1 MNQSHLLKPDWS
13 KIPPAKKNVSLEHLN
28 NFLIPDIKLLSTS
41 GNQVNLSKL
50 VGLSIMY
57 VYPMTGQPNVA
68 LPKGWDEIPGAR
80 GCTPQS
86 CSFRD
91 NFLELKKLNIKNIF
105 GISSQTTEYQ
115 KEMVKRLNLPYPVL
129 SDEKLKFTNFLK
141 LPTFKVENMNL
152 IERVTL
158 ILENNKIIK
167 YFYPVFPPDQNV
179 QNAFVPKIKS
189 KIIAPVTTI
198 NGFFI

>member
-115 KEMVKRLNLPYPVL
+115 REMVKRLNLPYPVL

-167 YFYPVFPPDQNV
+167 YFYPVFPTDQNV
-179 QNAFVPKIKS
+179 NDVIYWLKKR
-189 KIIAPVTTI
+189 
-198 NGFFI
+198 

>member
-1 MNQSHLLKPDWS
+1 MNQSNLLKPDWS
-13 KIPPAKKNVSLEHLN
+13 KIPSPKKNASLEHLN
-28 NFLIPDIKLLSTS
+28 NFLIPEIKLLSTS
-41 GNQVNLSKL
+41 GDEVNLSKL
-50 VGLSIMY
+50 VGLSIIY

-91 NFLELKKLNIKNIF
+91 NFLELKKINIKNIF
-105 GISSQTTEYQ
+105 GLSSQTTEYQ
-115 KEMVKRLNLPYPVL
+115 REMAERLHLPYSVL
-129 SDEKLKFTNFLK
+129 SDEKFKFANSLK
-141 LPTFKVENMNL
+141 LPTFKVENMDL

-158 ILENNKIIK
+158 IIDNNKIIK

-179 QNAFVPKIKS
+179 NDVIFWLKKR
-189 KIIAPVTTI
+189 
-198 NGFFI
+198 